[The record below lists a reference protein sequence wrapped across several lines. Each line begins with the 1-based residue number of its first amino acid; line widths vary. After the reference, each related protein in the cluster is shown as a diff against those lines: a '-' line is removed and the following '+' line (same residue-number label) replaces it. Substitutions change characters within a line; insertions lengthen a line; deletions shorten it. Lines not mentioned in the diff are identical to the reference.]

1 MKKKVNLKIGF
12 AKEDITPRVGVELCG
27 FGPFLCRHS
36 IGLHDELVQALLAL
50 EVELGDGE

>member
-50 EVELGDGE
+50 EVELGDG